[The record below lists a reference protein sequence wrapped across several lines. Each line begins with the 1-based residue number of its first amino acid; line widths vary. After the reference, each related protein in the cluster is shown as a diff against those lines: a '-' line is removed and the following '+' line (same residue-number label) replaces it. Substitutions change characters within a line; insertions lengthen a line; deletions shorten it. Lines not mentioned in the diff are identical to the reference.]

1 MLLLVGLSLG
11 MTACTSPD
19 QYRAAIE
26 ERDAEIAKLREE
38 RARLK
43 GDRQRMQSDLDTM
56 TAQLREASL
65 RAQREPEIIEVPV
78 AAESGLEDL
87 GVGYAYRDGVAVITI
102 PSQISFPSGSA
113 QLSDNGTRALN
124 EVASVLRRRHPTG
137 TYSIEGHTDTD
148 PISKSKFDSNRDL
161 SLQRAMAVL
170 TSLVE
175 EYDVPDDQCV
185 VVGHSQYRPIDPSE
199 TKEAKAQ
206 NRRVEI
212 VVYDGGR

>member
-1 MLLLVGLSLG
+1 MLFLVCLSFG
-11 MTACTSPD
+11 VTACTSPD

-26 ERDAEIAKLREE
+26 ERDAEIATLREE

-56 TAQLREASL
+56 TTQLREASL
-65 RAQREPEIIEVPV
+65 RTQREPEVIRVPV
-78 AAESGLEDL
+78 QAETGLEDL
-87 GVGYAYRDGVAVITI
+87 GIGYAYRDGVAVITI

-113 QLSDNGTRALN
+113 TLSDNGKAALR
-124 EVASVLRRRHPTG
+124 EVASVLRSRHPGG

-148 PISKSKFDSNRDL
+148 PISKSKFANNRDL
-161 SLQRAMAVL
+161 SLARAMAVL
-170 TSLVE
+170 TNLVE
-175 EYDVPDDQCV
+175 NYDLSDEQCV
-185 VVGHSQYRPIDPSE
+185 VVGHSQYRPINPSDS
-199 TKEAKAQ
+199 KEAKAT